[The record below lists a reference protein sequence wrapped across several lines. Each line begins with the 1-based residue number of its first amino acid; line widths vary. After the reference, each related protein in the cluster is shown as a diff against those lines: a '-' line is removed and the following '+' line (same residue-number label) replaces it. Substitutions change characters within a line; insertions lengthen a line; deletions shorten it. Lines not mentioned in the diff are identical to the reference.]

1 VLVFIAHVAQDL
13 GVLTGKRSEP
23 GCRQALSIAG
33 KRGDWLTTAERE
45 EITVLSKENVDLR
58 RGNRPRRSTCRWRQS
73 TSSCARTRAARLR
86 PHNMQTISVSRK
98 ASGRTGEIEMDD
110 EIGLGGIGEAQQR
123 AASQRAIDSGHAD
136 MAPQAAYNLGVLLA
150 GQGDV
155 GGSRVAFQRAIDSGH
170 ADMAPMAANNLGLLL
185 AWQGDVGGSRVAYQR
200 GEAKRRPVWG
210 YFVVAGLLAL
220 AFVLTVVNQGSEP
233 TCDGKTMHPGD
244 NCLVYSGNDSHTDTY
259 EEAKR
264 AEEQAPYWLGGAAAV
279 FALIGCVVGA
289 TRKPLSPQARKAPEP
304 QPERQAWET
313 AFAQLKAR
321 EIEQRLASTSPEKR
335 EEMRAVLEQGFD
347 EGAAK
352 YQKKRGW
359 TGSG

>member
-1 VLVFIAHVAQDL
+1 MLVFIAHVAQDL

-123 AASQRAIDSGHAD
+123 AAS
-136 MAPQAAYNLGVLLA
+136 
-150 GQGDV
+150 
-155 GGSRVAFQRAIDSGH
+155 QRAIDSGH